1 LRVIDCAACAATITA
16 ANDQELTA
24 HLRDH
29 LATDHPEM
37 ELSDEELKGLVAS
50 RAYEAS
56 DA

>member
-1 LRVIDCAACAATITA
+1 MIDCAACAATITA

-29 LATDHPEM
+29 LANEHPEM
-37 ELSDEELKGLVAS
+37 ELSDDELKGLVTS